1 MSIPGVVLKKD
12 RWKHLVLIANKSE
25 QQYKFCFVFVDTTE
39 QIDGT
44 IYSDVDL
51 QARLCPEL

>member
-25 QQYKFCFVFVDTTE
+25 EHYKFCFVFADTTE
-39 QIDGT
+39 KIDET
-44 IYSDVDL
+44 THPDVDL
-51 QARLCPEL
+51 QPRLCRKL